1 MTSNCNGNHSKP
13 HLSLRETENW
23 NSSSKTILQGER
35 GGEGGGGVFV
45 RRMTSVS
52 TVYCSRPA
60 QRGGLP
66 GNKSLRSLDWTDDVR
81 GGH

>member
-1 MTSNCNGNHSKP
+1 MTSNCNGSHSKTSVS
-13 HLSLRETENW
+13 LCLRETENW
-23 NSSSKTILQGER
+23 NSSSKTILQGE
-35 GGEGGGGVFV
+35 GGGGVFV

-52 TVYCSRPA
+52 TVSYSRHA